1 MQKLNNRRV
10 IVTGAGSGVGAA
22 TVIAAANHGAFV
34 TALDINEAALSQ
46 PIDTVSSQKLD
57 VSNETDWETFADSLA
72 PASID
77 HLHLNAGIQSAPPE
91 APLENYAFKNLSVPH
106 YRKMMGV
113 NVDGVV
119 LGLHYLLPKMKPGGS
134 IVVTCSLAGI
144 VPYDIDPLYSMSK
157 HAVTGLVRS
166 LKRELAEQDLRIN
179 ALCPGGIDTEIIPHA
194 QRTDAAEF
202 MTPEAIADEI
212 INLFLTE
219 ESGSTWAKVS
229 ETKAAWI
236 IHPPGKR

>member
-1 MQKLNNRRV
+1 
-10 IVTGAGSGVGAA
+10 
-22 TVIAAANHGAFV
+22 
-34 TALDINEAALSQ
+34 
-46 PIDTVSSQKLD
+46 
-57 VSNETDWETFADSLA
+57 
-72 PASID
+72 
-77 HLHLNAGIQSAPPE
+77 
-91 APLENYAFKNLSVPH
+91 
-106 YRKMMGV
+106 MMGV

-144 VPYDIDPLYSMSK
+144 VPYDVDPLYSMSK

-166 LKRELAEQDLRIN
+166 LKRELAERALRIN

-194 QRTDAAEF
+194 QRTETTQF
-202 MTPEAIADEI
+202 MTPEVIANEI

-219 ESGSTWAKVS
+219 ESGATWAKVS
-229 ETKAAWI
+229 ETKPAWI